1 MSGSVYVSSCL
12 IVAIRVGKRRILS
25 RKGNVEEGFAPVR
38 TQAEVTK
45 VTPSFL
51 ALEKQNSPARL
62 RPRATQYN
70 GQDGFKR
77 PMRQSLFRRVYV
89 CVCVA
94 ERHEPLTFEIECA
107 LSPFILWR
115 PPVQTEQ
122 AAHMLIRQYY

>member
-51 ALEKQNSPARL
+51 ALAKQTDPPDCDLGRHNTTGRMDSNSL
-62 RPRATQYN
+62 
-70 GQDGFKR
+70 
-77 PMRQSLFRRVYV
+77 
-89 CVCVA
+89 
-94 ERHEPLTFEIECA
+94 
-107 LSPFILWR
+107 
-115 PPVQTEQ
+115 
-122 AAHMLIRQYY
+122 